1 MFGVV
6 VNYFHREGYPQ
17 SVQES
22 ARLALSLL
30 KNCPEVTS
38 IILADGSSQVNTDFK
53 EYCEALNIKY
63 VHAGKM
69 LSFGEAYNH
78 GAGMLSEDWIVTMAS
93 DIYVYPKTFS
103 KFRIFIE
110 ENHGHLSIGCLIPY
124 LSRCDLPMQQTSQTA
139 KNYSCYAPIMSFNLN
154 IFPRDVFEKIGGLS
168 TNYTGNFN
176 DIDMSIKLKRMG
188 LDIFLVSTDVHHYGR
203 LTLQHGSNVDGR
215 ADWKQFY
222 LDYPELKCNS
232 LPWNLK
238 LDEFLRHPI
247 LKMVYRLSSIV
258 PNQALKKNLSLWVY
272 KMIPVL
278 QRVA

>member
-69 LSFGEAYNH
+69 LSFAEAYNY
-78 GAGMLSEDWIVTMAS
+78 GAGMLREDWIVTMAS
-93 DIYVYPKTFS
+93 DIYVYPKTFCE
-103 KFRIFIE
+103 FRLFIE
-110 ENHGHLSIGCLIPY
+110 KHGNLSIGCLIPY
-124 LSRCDLPMQQTSQTA
+124 LSRCDLPMQRTSQTA
-139 KNYSCYAPIMSFNLN
+139 KKEACYAPIMSFNLN
-154 IFPRDVFEKIGGLS
+154 LFPRDVFEKIGGLS

-176 DIDMSIKLKRMG
+176 DIDMSLKLKKMG
-188 LDIFLVSTDVHHYGR
+188 LDIFLVPTYVHHYGR
-203 LTLQHGSNVDGR
+203 LTLEHGSNVEGK

-222 LDYPELKCNS
+222 ADYPELKCNS
-232 LPWNLK
+232 LLWNLK

-247 LKMVYRLSSIV
+247 LKMVYRLSTRV
-258 PNQALKKNLSLWVY
+258 RHQALKKNLTFWVY
-272 KMIPVL
+272 DMIPVL
-278 QRVA
+278 QRVP